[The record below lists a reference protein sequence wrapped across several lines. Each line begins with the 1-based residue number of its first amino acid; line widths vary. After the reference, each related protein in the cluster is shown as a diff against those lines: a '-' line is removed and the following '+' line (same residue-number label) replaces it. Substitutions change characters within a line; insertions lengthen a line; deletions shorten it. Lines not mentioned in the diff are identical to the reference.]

1 MQEAELVER
10 AEREEAFVPGRE
22 RGLWGDAFY
31 RLTRNRLAMAALAL
45 LIVLSGL
52 AAAAANIHAV
62 ERYDPYL
69 DQDYDHLQEE
79 PSLDH
84 FFGTDN
90 LGRDN
95 WARVLAGVSIS
106 LQIGFGTQ
114 IVVLLIGVMVGAA
127 AALGGRFT
135 DNVMMRLTDI
145 TYAFP
150 DLLFII
156 LMRSVLAGRDWPVI
170 DNPKLQIILAIA
182 LVNWT
187 IIARLVR
194 GQMLSLAERDYVLA
208 AKALGASPL
217 RVVIHHMLP
226 NSLGPVIVAVTFGIP
241 IAIFAE
247 AALGFIGFGLPPPT
261 ASLGR
266 LVSDG
271 YAYVQVNYWVVV
283 FPAAAVAILMLCFT
297 FVGDG
302 LRDAL
307 DPRMR

>member
-1 MQEAELVER
+1 MQEAELIER
-10 AEREEAFVPGRE
+10 AELEGVVVGRE
-22 RGLWGDAFY
+22 RGLWADAFY
-31 RLTRNRLAMAALAL
+31 RLTRNRLAMVGLVI
-45 LIVLSGL
+45 LIVVAGV
-52 AAAAANIHAV
+52 AVAAANIHV
-62 ERYDPYL
+62 VQRYDPYS
-69 DQDYDHLQEE
+69 DQLYNHVQEGPSWSHL
-79 PSLDH
+79 
-84 FFGTDN
+84 FGTDN

-106 LQIGFGTQ
+106 LQIGIGTQ
-114 IVVLLIGVMVGAA
+114 IVVLIIGLLVGVT
-127 AALGGRFT
+127 AALGGKFT
-135 DNVMMRLTDI
+135 DNVMMRLTDV

-156 LMRSVLAGRDWPVI
+156 LMRSVLLGRDWPVI
-170 DNPKLQIILAIA
+170 SNPKLQIILAIA
-182 LVNWT
+182 FVNWT

-208 AKALGASPL
+208 ARALGASPW
-217 RVVIHHMLP
+217 RVVVQHMLP

-283 FPAAAVAILMLCFT
+283 FPAAAVAVLMLCFT

-307 DPRMR
+307 DPRTR

>member
-10 AEREEAFVPGRE
+10 DIEGAVFVATRE
-22 RGLWGDAFY
+22 RGLWADAFF
-31 RLTRNRLAMAALAL
+31 RLSRNRLAMA
-45 LIVLSGL
+45 GL
-52 AAAAANIHAV
+52 AILIMIAVLVVAAANIHAV
-62 ERYDPYL
+62 RRYDPYL
-69 DQDYDHLQEE
+69 DQLYNHVQEG
-79 PSLDH
+79 PSWSH

-106 LQIGFGTQ
+106 LQIGIGTQ
-114 IVVLLIGVMVGAA
+114 IVVLFIGLMVGAT

-135 DNVMMRLTDI
+135 DNVMMRLTDV

-156 LMRSVLAGRDWPVI
+156 LMRSVLVGRDWPVI
-170 DNPKLQIILAIA
+170 SNPKLQVILAIA
-182 LVNWT
+182 FVNWT

-194 GQMLSLAERDYVLA
+194 GQMLSLAERDFVLA
-208 AKALGASPL
+208 ARALGASPW
-217 RVVIHHMLP
+217 RVVMQHMLP

-266 LVSDG
+266 LVADG
-271 YAYVQVNYWVVV
+271 YAYMQVNFWVAV
-283 FPAAAVAILMLCFT
+283 FPATAVAILMLCFT
-297 FVGDG
+297 FLGDG

-307 DPRMR
+307 DPRAH